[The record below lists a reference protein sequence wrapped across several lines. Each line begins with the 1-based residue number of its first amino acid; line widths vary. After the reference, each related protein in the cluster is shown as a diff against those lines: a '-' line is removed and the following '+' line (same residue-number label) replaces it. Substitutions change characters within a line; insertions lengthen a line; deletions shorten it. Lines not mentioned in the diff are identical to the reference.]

1 MLDEKELEQVRN
13 YVHQILPQAI
23 RQEPDIAIA
32 LEGLLAQHFPRRD
45 EFARLLDKLDQNQA
59 ETNRRFEE
67 MDRRFEQQ
75 REEMNRR
82 FEQVDQRLEQQREEM
97 NRRFEQVDQR
107 LEQQREEMNRRF
119 EQVDQR
125 LEQVDQRF
133 EQVDQRFEQVDQRFE
148 QVDQRFEQVDQR
160 FEQVDQRFEQVDQRF
175 EQVDQRFEQVDQR
188 FEQVDQRLSKLGQD
202 VLDVKRDVAQLRS
215 GQDLLFR
222 KLDQR
227 DAELLLKYGDLGNIK
242 GKALE
247 DMFAAALG
255 YGLRNPDIQPDQ
267 IKMRQPIAD
276 PEGQIFKPG
285 YVSEI
290 DLIAQNG
297 RLILFEVK
305 ASAVV
310 DHVDLFAS
318 KVDLIKLQQ
327 PDQIIHAVFISLDAV
342 QAVSER
348 CQALGVELVD
358 SLEDNLSSV

>member
-23 RQEPDIAIA
+23 RQDPDIAIA
-32 LEGLLAQHFPRRD
+32 LEGLLAQQFPRRD
-45 EFARLLDKLDQNQA
+45 EFARMLDKLDQNQA

-82 FEQVDQRLEQQREEM
+82 FEQVDRRLEQQREEM
-97 NRRFEQVDQR
+97 NR
-107 LEQQREEMNRRF
+107 
-119 EQVDQR
+119 
-125 LEQVDQRF
+125 RF

-160 FEQVDQRFEQVDQRF
+160 F
-175 EQVDQRFEQVDQR
+175 
-188 FEQVDQRLSKLGQD
+188 SKLDQSI
-202 VLDVKRDVAQLRS
+202 LSLKRDVAQLRS

-247 DMFAAALG
+247 DMFAAALR

-267 IKMRQPIAD
+267 IKLRQPIAD
-276 PEGQIFKPG
+276 LEGQIFKPG

-297 RLILFEVK
+297 RLMLFEVK
-305 ASAVV
+305 ASSVV

-348 CQALGVELVD
+348 CQALGLELVD